1 MISWSP
7 TARRNGVAGVVR
19 LFSRQEWRDSMHGP
33 ALEQVVRSALDD
45 NDHVNRL
52 HAAYTVR
59 LLERDT
65 EARLALLRRRLLAE
79 SESVVA
85 GVLTNQLAALA
96 ADAPAAVDA
105 VVEELI
111 ASSAWQAR
119 LVSDDNGG
127 FHALDALIALVLRL
141 AITQETPVATA
152 LTARWFAHPV
162 RGPLTVRAVWMLR
175 PWLSLPAGRSAERR
189 RAFELVRTTAHALES
204 LRATGQAAD
213 AADIY
218 WIADA
223 VVDQI
228 YFASGA
234 FGTAGNNREP
244 VPAQEGF
251 SEEAFAVLEVL
262 VEFKHPSIVHHMVET
277 LGHLSPSAPSKA
289 FLLVECTISA
299 GDAYTHDSLAA
310 DTTIGLIERYLA
322 EFRDV
327 LASDPEL
334 LTALHRVL
342 DAFVRVGWAAA
353 VSLSYRLGD
362 AFR

>member
-45 NDHVNRL
+45 NDRVNRL
-52 HAAYTVR
+52 SAAYTVR
-59 LLERDT
+59 LLERDA
-65 EARLALLRRRLLAE
+65 EATLALLRRRLLAE

-85 GVLTNQLAALA
+85 GVLTNELAALVA
-96 ADAPAAVDA
+96 EAPAAVDA
-105 VVEELI
+105 VVEELM

-119 LVSDDNGG
+119 LASDDQGG
-127 FHALDALIALVLRL
+127 FDTLDPLIALVLRL
-141 AITQETPVATA
+141 AITQKTPAATA

-162 RGPLTVRAVWMLR
+162 HEPPTVRAVWMLS
-175 PWLSLPAGRSAERR
+175 PWLSLPASRSAERR
-189 RAFELVRTTAHALES
+189 SAFDLLRTTAHALES
-204 LRATGQAAD
+204 LRVMGQAAD
-213 AADIY
+213 AADTY
-218 WIADA
+218 TIADA

-234 FGTAGNNREP
+234 IGTADNNHEP

-251 SEEAFAVLEVL
+251 SGEAFEALEVL

-277 LGHLSPSAPSKA
+277 LGHLSPAAPKRA
-289 FLLVECTISA
+289 FLLVERAIRA
-299 GDAYTHDSLAA
+299 GDAYTYDRLAA
-310 DTTIGLIERYLA
+310 DTTIALVERYLA

-327 LASDPEL
+327 VASDPGL